1 MARKKSKTLTDA
13 ELRLMR
19 IVWKLESC
27 TVNDV
32 LDALPVGE
40 NLAYSTVLT
49 TMRILEEKGYVR
61 HDKEGRAYVY
71 EPIVDRDEAQRDA
84 LHHLMGRFFNN
95 SPGQL
100 VANLLEDDDITEDHL
115 TEIRSMLADRNTS
128 GDSRERKEE
137 S

>member
-19 IVWKLESC
+19 IVWDLESC

-32 LDALPVGE
+32 LEALPGE
-40 NLAYSTVLT
+40 DQLAYSTVLT

-61 HDKEGRAYVY
+61 HEKEGRAYVY
-71 EPIVDRDEAQRDA
+71 EPIVERDEAQRDA
-84 LHHLMGRFFNN
+84 LHHLMGKFFNN

-115 TEIRSMLADRNTS
+115 AEIRSMLAERNNTEDDEEDRS
-128 GDSRERKEE
+128 
-137 S
+137 

>member
-19 IVWKLESC
+19 IVWDQGSC

-32 LDALPVGE
+32 LEALPGE
-40 NLAYSTVLT
+40 EQLAYSTVLT

-71 EPIVDRDEAQRDA
+71 EPIVERDEAQRDA
-84 LHHLMGRFFNN
+84 LHHLMGKFFNN

-100 VANLLEDDDITEDHL
+100 LANLLEDDDITEDHL
-115 TEIRSMLADRNTS
+115 AEIRSMLA
-128 GDSRERKEE
+128 ERKESDDDTE
-137 S
+137 GRS

>member
-19 IVWKLESC
+19 IVWDLESC

-32 LDALPVGE
+32 LDALPGE
-40 NLAYSTVLT
+40 EQLAYSTVLT

-71 EPIVDRDEAQRDA
+71 EPIVERDEAQRDA
-84 LHHLMGRFFNN
+84 LNHLMGKFFNN

-115 TEIRSMLADRNTS
+115 AEIRSMLA
-128 GDSRERKEE
+128 ERKESDDE
-137 S
+137 LEDRS

>member
-19 IVWKLESC
+19 IVWDLESC

-32 LDALPVGE
+32 LEALPGE
-40 NLAYSTVLT
+40 EQLAYSTVLT

-71 EPIVDRDEAQRDA
+71 EPIVERDEAQRDA
-84 LHHLMGRFFNN
+84 LNHLMGKFFNN

-115 TEIRSMLADRNTS
+115 AEIRSMLA
-128 GDSRERKEE
+128 ERKESDDE
-137 S
+137 LEDRS

>member
-19 IVWKLESC
+19 IVWELESC

-32 LDALPVGE
+32 LDALPDGE
-40 NLAYSTVLT
+40 QLAYSTVLT
-49 TMRILEEKGYVR
+49 TMRILEEKGYVT
-61 HDKEGRAYVY
+61 HEKEGRAFVY
-71 EPIVDRDEAQRDA
+71 EPIVERDEAQRDA
-84 LHHLMGRFFNN
+84 LHYLLGRFFND

-115 TEIRSMLADRNTS
+115 AEIRSMLAKKKATD
-128 GDSRERKEE
+128 DSSQEER

>member
-19 IVWKLESC
+19 VVWDLESC

-32 LDALPVGE
+32 LDALPGQDQ
-40 NLAYSTVLT
+40 LAYSTVLT

-61 HDKEGRAYVY
+61 HEKEGRAYVY
-71 EPIVDRDEAQRDA
+71 EPIVERDEAQRDA
-84 LHHLMGRFFNN
+84 LHHLMGKFFNN

-100 VANLLEDDDITEDHL
+100 VANLLE
-115 TEIRSMLADRNTS
+115 
-128 GDSRERKEE
+128 
-137 S
+137 